1 MKTIQKFILE
11 RLKLNKDTKSKFVI
25 DIDGYDP
32 NKKNQFEPNELQ
44 EISYHASNMR
54 TPPEKIQIG
63 RNGNVKLIFSKQ
75 IKKSGTFLNEQSNLT
90 VNISKPDRYQ
100 GCWKITMDVGNWAP
114 YEFPMGGSPKAYLNK
129 DGSLRLP
136 DAKTTIE
143 KIQETINKRN
153 LI

>member
-1 MKTIQKFILE
+1 MKTLQNFILE
-11 RLKLNKDTKSKFVI
+11 RLKIDKNTKSRFVI

-32 NKKNQFEPNELQ
+32 NKKNQFESNELQ

-75 IKKSGTFLNEQSNLT
+75 IRKSGTFRNEQSNLT

-114 YEFPMGGSPKAYLNK
+114 YEFPMGGGPKSYLNK
-129 DGSLRLP
+129 DGSLKLP
-136 DAKTTIE
+136 DAESTIK
-143 KIQETINKRN
+143 KIQEQIDKRS
-153 LI
+153 LL

>member
-1 MKTIQKFILE
+1 MKNIQNFILE
-11 RLKLNKDTKSKFVI
+11 RLKIDRSTKSRFVI

-75 IKKSGTFLNEQSNLT
+75 IRKSGTFRNEQSNLT

-114 YEFPMGGSPKAYLNK
+114 FEFPIGASSKAYLNK

-136 DAKTTIE
+136 NAESTIK
-143 KIQETINKRN
+143 KIQEQIDKRS